1 MNKYHRSSLQLLII
15 VAITL
20 ILSVYWL
27 NLEIGYGIIFL
38 LITVGYTIYLNSN
51 AAKKSKHEQ

>member
-1 MNKYHRSSLQLLII
+1 MNKYYRSSLQLLII

-20 ILSVYWL
+20 IISVYWL

-38 LITVGYTIYLNSN
+38 LIAVGYTVYLNSN
-51 AAKKSKHEQ
+51 AAKKSKNEQ